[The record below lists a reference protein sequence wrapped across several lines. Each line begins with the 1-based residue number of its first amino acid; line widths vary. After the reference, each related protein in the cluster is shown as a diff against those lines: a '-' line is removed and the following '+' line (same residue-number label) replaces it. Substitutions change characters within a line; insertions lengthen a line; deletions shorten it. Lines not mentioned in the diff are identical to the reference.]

1 MATSP
6 LNALKDAP
14 VPSEIGGDEDYSAK
28 YIDAL
33 DKINQ
38 TLNNRTS
45 QPMNWFSVAGALLK
59 PGRTG
64 NAGEAIGNAADVVG
78 AQVERQRQEELP
90 VAQMK
95 AEILGKQYQ
104 VGRQLQGNKILA
116 SILGTDPSTARESLS
131 SGNVPAG
138 ISRLANG
145 KQLAALT
152 YYDKDAGAAL
162 KSGIEVE
169 QKQMENAIKLLDSG
183 VDVSKATA
191 NMSEDQKKEFLGN
204 IDAYRTM
211 LGIPGPHTT
220 RTQSTLVT
228 DPAVSARNAGVPVIS
243 GLRSNDKLYT
253 DSVQNGT
260 PGVQPNGLPV
270 AKPGTSLHEKG
281 QAIDVDVAKMTPQD
295 KQWLQDN
302 GYVQP
307 AWATDPKSPQYDP
320 GHYELASS
328 AAVKPAVISGTLV
341 QRPDE
346 THTEF
351 AARKAKI
358 EEPQIKDAA
367 EVASGLS
374 KIDTDSLMASNT
386 DLNELK
392 KIAAR
397 PDANKIFAPLQLQ
410 GGETYA
416 QAATKIAI
424 QQFKEGMNVTA
435 GSIHA
440 GVGVNFEPVY
450 QNLNLNPEQKVASAK
465 AQQIIAQ
472 QVINNIIAN
481 KTKAFGGSR
490 VTNYQDQQLSALNA
504 NMNQLPKFIGGWA
517 TRRQVDNAAL
527 LDAQQEWTNFQ
538 RQALQSNQPA
548 DPRAFILS
556 DTYLKDLPQRHR
568 EHIEKV
574 NKFYGEQE

>member
-14 VPSEIGGDEDYSAK
+14 VPSEIGGDEDYSSK

-33 DKINQ
+33 NKINE
-38 TLNNRTS
+38 TLNQRTS
-45 QPMNWFSVAGALLK
+45 QPMNWFSIAGALLK

-78 AQVERQRQEELP
+78 QQVERQRQEELP

-104 VGRQLQGNKILA
+104 VGRQLQGNKILG
-116 SILGTDPSTARESLS
+116 SILGTDPSAARQSLEA
-131 SGNVPAG
+131 GNVPAG

-162 KSGIEVE
+162 KAGIDVE

-183 VDVSKATA
+183 VDMSKATA
-191 NMSEDQKKEFLGN
+191 NMSPDQKKEFTAN
-204 IDAYRTM
+204 IDAYRNM
-211 LGIPGPHTT
+211 LGIPGPHSNNA
-220 RTQSTLVT
+220 QSLVE
-228 DPAVSARNAGVPVIS
+228 DPAIAAKNAGVPVIR
-243 GLRSNDKLYT
+243 GLGSNEKLYA
-253 DSVQNGT
+253 DSVANGT
-260 PGVQPNGLPV
+260 PGIQPNGLPV
-270 AKPGTSLHEKG
+270 AKPGTSMHEKG
-281 QAIDVDVAKMTPQD
+281 AALDVDAKSLTPQGR
-295 KQWLQDN
+295 QWLEDN
-302 GYVQP
+302 GYKQP
-307 AWATDPKSPQYDP
+307 MPDRDPN
-320 GHYELASS
+320 HWELASVT
-328 AAVKPAVISGTLV
+328 AAKPTAISGTLV

-346 THTEF
+346 TPEQF
-351 AARKAKI
+351 NARKKEI
-358 EEPQIKDAA
+358 EAPQIKDAA

-374 KIDTDSLMASNT
+374 KIDTDSLTASNS

-416 QAATKIAI
+416 QAATKVAI

-450 QNLNLNPEQKVASAK
+450 QNLNLSPDQKVAAAK

-504 NMNQLPKFIGGWA
+504 NMKQLPKFIGGWA

-527 LDAQQEWTNFQ
+527 LDAQNEWTNFQ
-538 RQALQSNQPA
+538 RQSLQKNQPA

-574 NKFYGEQE
+574 NKFYGEQ

>member
-1 MATSP
+1 MSP

-14 VPSEIGGDEDYSAK
+14 VPSEIGGNEDYSSK

-33 DKINQ
+33 NKINE
-38 TLNNRTS
+38 TLNQRTS
-45 QPMNWFSVAGALLK
+45 QPMNWFSVSGALLK

-78 AQVERQRQEELP
+78 QQVERQRQEELP

-104 VGRQLQGNKILA
+104 VGRQLQGNKILG
-116 SILGTDPSTARESLS
+116 SILGTDPSAARQSLE

-162 KSGIEVE
+162 KAGIDVE

-183 VDVSKATA
+183 VDMSKATA
-191 NMSEDQKKEFLGN
+191 NMSPDQKKEFTAN
-204 IDAYRTM
+204 IDAYRNM
-211 LGIPGPHTT
+211 LGIPGPHSNNA
-220 RTQSTLVT
+220 QSLVE
-228 DPAVSARNAGVPVIS
+228 DPAIAAKNAGIPVIR
-243 GLRSNDKLYT
+243 GLGSNEKLYA
-253 DSVQNGT
+253 DSVANGT
-260 PGVQPNGLPV
+260 PGIQPNGLPV
-270 AKPGTSLHEKG
+270 AKPGTSMHEKG
-281 QAIDVDVAKMTPQD
+281 AALDVDAKSLTPQGR
-295 KQWLQDN
+295 QWLEDN
-302 GYVQP
+302 GYKQP
-307 AWATDPKSPQYDP
+307 MPDRDPN
-320 GHYELASS
+320 HWELASVT
-328 AAVKPAVISGTLV
+328 AAKPTAISGTLV

-346 THTEF
+346 TPEQF
-351 AARKAKI
+351 NARRAKI

-374 KIDTDSLMASNT
+374 KIDTDSLTASNS

-416 QAATKIAI
+416 QAATKVAI

-450 QNLNLNPEQKVASAK
+450 QNLNLSPDQKVAAAK

-527 LDAQQEWTNFQ
+527 LDAQNEWTNFQ
-538 RQALQSNQPA
+538 RQSLQKNQPA

-574 NKFYGEQE
+574 NKFYGEQ

>member
-14 VPSEIGGDEDYSAK
+14 VPTEIGGDEDYSSK

-33 DKINQ
+33 NKINE
-38 TLNNRTS
+38 TLNQRTS
-45 QPMNWFSVAGALLK
+45 QPMNWFSIAGALLK

-78 AQVERQRQEELP
+78 QQVERQRQEELP

-104 VGRQLQGNKILA
+104 VGRQLQGNKILG
-116 SILGTDPSTARESLS
+116 SILGTDPSAARQSLEA
-131 SGNVPAG
+131 GNVPAG

-152 YYDKDAGAAL
+152 YYDKDAGVAL
-162 KSGIEVE
+162 KAGIDVE

-183 VDVSKATA
+183 VDMSKATA
-191 NMSEDQKKEFLGN
+191 NMSPDQKKEFTAN
-204 IDAYRTM
+204 IDAYRNM
-211 LGIPGPHTT
+211 LGIPGPHSNNA
-220 RTQSTLVT
+220 QSLVE
-228 DPAVSARNAGVPVIS
+228 DPAIAAKNAGVPVIR
-243 GLRSNDKLYT
+243 GLGSNEKLYA
-253 DSVQNGT
+253 DSVANGT
-260 PGVQPNGLPV
+260 PGIQPNGLPV
-270 AKPGTSLHEKG
+270 AKPGTSMHEKG
-281 QAIDVDVAKMTPQD
+281 AALDVDAKSLTPQGR
-295 KQWLQDN
+295 QWLEDN
-302 GYVQP
+302 GYKQP
-307 AWATDPKSPQYDP
+307 MPDRDPN
-320 GHYELASS
+320 HWELASVT
-328 AAVKPAVISGTLV
+328 AAKPTAISGTLV

-346 THTEF
+346 TQEQF
-351 AARKAKI
+351 NARKKEI
-358 EEPQIKDAA
+358 EAPQIKDAA

-374 KIDTDSLMASNT
+374 KIDTDSLTASNS

-416 QAATKIAI
+416 QAATKVAI

-450 QNLNLNPEQKVASAK
+450 QNLNLSPDQKVAAAK

-527 LDAQQEWTNFQ
+527 LDAQNEWTNFQ
-538 RQALQSNQPA
+538 RQSLQKNQPA

-574 NKFYGEQE
+574 NKFYGEE

>member
-14 VPSEIGGDEDYSAK
+14 VPSEIGGDEDYSTR

-33 DKINQ
+33 NKINE
-38 TLNNRTS
+38 TLDQRTN
-45 QPMNWFSVAGALLK
+45 QPMNWFNVAGALLK

-64 NAGEAIGNAADVVG
+64 NVSEGVANAADVVG
-78 AQVERQRQEELP
+78 AQIERQRQEQLP

-95 AEILGKQYQ
+95 AELLGKQYQ
-104 VGRQLQGNKILA
+104 VGRQQQGTKILG
-116 SILGTDPSTARESLS
+116 SILGTDPSIARQSLQ
-131 SGNVPAG
+131 SGNIPAG

-145 KQLAALT
+145 KQLTSLM
-152 YYDKDAGAAL
+152 YFDKDAGAAL
-162 KSGIEVE
+162 KAGIDVE

-191 NMSEDQKKEFLGN
+191 NMSDEQKHEFIGN

-211 LGIPGPHTT
+211 LGLPGPHT
-220 RTQSTLVT
+220 SNAKSLVE
-228 DPAVSARNAGVPVIS
+228 DPATKAKQAGIPVIS
-243 GLRSNDKLYT
+243 GYRDTNTQSKLYQP
-253 DSVQNGT
+253 SVESGT
-260 PGVQPNGLPV
+260 PGVQPSGVPV
-270 AKPGTSLHEKG
+270 AKPGTSMHEKG
-281 QAIDVDVAKMTPQD
+281 AAIDVDSSKLTDQH
-295 KQWLQDN
+295 KQWLADN

-307 AWATDPKSPQYDP
+307 MPTKDPNHWQ
-320 GHYELASS
+320 LASTIQ
-328 AAVKPAVISGTLV
+328 KPAALSGTLV
-341 QRPDE
+341 KRPDE
-346 THTEF
+346 TPAEF
-351 AARKAKI
+351 NARRAKV

-374 KIDTDSLMASNT
+374 KIDTDTLMTSNT

-397 PDANKIFAPLQLQ
+397 PDANKIFGPLQLQ

-416 QAATKIAI
+416 QAATKVAI
-424 QQFKEGMNVTA
+424 QQFKQGMNVTA

-440 GVGVNFEPVY
+440 GIGVNFEPVY
-450 QNLNLNPEQKVASAK
+450 QNLNLSPEQKVAAAK
-465 AQQIIAQ
+465 AQQIISQ

-504 NMNQLPKFIGGWA
+504 NMEQLPKFIGAWA

-527 LDAQQEWTNFQ
+527 LDAQQEWTGFQ
-538 RQALQSNQPA
+538 RQSMKNNQTA

-568 EHIEKV
+568 EQIEKV
-574 NKFYGEQE
+574 NKFYGD

>member
-6 LNALKDAP
+6 LNALKDTA
-14 VPSEIGGDEDYSAK
+14 VPSEIGGDTDYSTK

-33 DKINQ
+33 NKINE
-38 TLNNRTS
+38 TLNQRAN

-64 NAGEAIGNAADVVG
+64 NWSEGVSNAADVVG
-78 AQVERQRQEELP
+78 QQVEQQRREELP
-90 VAQMK
+90 VAQMR

-104 VGRQLQGNKILA
+104 VGRQMQGNKILG
-116 SILGTDPSTARESLS
+116 SILGTDPDTARQSLE

-145 KQLAALT
+145 KQLASLM
-152 YYDKDAGAAL
+152 YFDKDAGNAL

-169 QKQMENAIKLLDSG
+169 QKNMENAIKMLDSG
-183 VDVSKATA
+183 VDMSKATA
-191 NMSEDQKKEFLGN
+191 NMSPEQKREFTAN
-204 IDAYRTM
+204 IDAYRSM
-211 LGIPGPHTT
+211 LGLPSPHTT
-220 RTQSTLVT
+220 RTESTFS
-228 DPAVSARNAGVPVIS
+228 DPAVGARNAGVPVIS
-243 GLRSNDKLYT
+243 GLRSNDKLYA
-253 DSVQNGT
+253 DSVSNGT
-260 PGVQPNGLPV
+260 PGTQPNGLPV
-270 AKPGTSLHEKG
+270 AKPGTSMHEKG
-281 QAIDVDVAKMTPQD
+281 AAIDVDVAKMTPQA

-307 AWATDPKSPQYDP
+307 SWATDPKSPQYDP
-320 GHYELASS
+320 GHWELSS
-328 AAVKPAVISGTLV
+328 SSKTSPTAISGTLV

-346 THTEF
+346 TPEQF
-351 AARKAKI
+351 NARKAKI

-397 PDANKIFAPLQLQ
+397 PDASKIFAPLQLQ

-416 QAATKIAI
+416 QAATKVAI
-424 QQFKEGMNVTA
+424 QQLKEGMNVTA

-440 GVGVNFEPVY
+440 GIGVNFEPVY
-450 QNLNLNPEQKVASAK
+450 QNLNLSPDQKVAAAK

-504 NMNQLPKFIGGWA
+504 NMNQLPKFIGAWA

-527 LDAQQEWTNFQ
+527 LDAQNEWTNFQ
-538 RQALQSNQPA
+538 RQSLQKNQPA

-574 NKFYGEQE
+574 NKFYGEQ

>member
-14 VPSEIGGDEDYSAK
+14 VPSEIGGDEDYSSK

-33 DKINQ
+33 NKINE
-38 TLNNRTS
+38 TLNQRTS
-45 QPMNWFSVAGALLK
+45 QPMNWFSIAGALLK

-78 AQVERQRQEELP
+78 QQVERQRQEELP

-104 VGRQLQGNKILA
+104 VGRQLQGNKILG
-116 SILGTDPSTARESLS
+116 SILGTDPSAARQSLEA
-131 SGNVPAG
+131 GNVPAG

-152 YYDKDAGAAL
+152 YYDKDAGVAL
-162 KSGIEVE
+162 KAGIDVE

-183 VDVSKATA
+183 VDMSKATA
-191 NMSEDQKKEFLGN
+191 NMSPDQKKEFTAN
-204 IDAYRTM
+204 IDAYRNM
-211 LGIPGPHTT
+211 LGIPGPHSNNA
-220 RTQSTLVT
+220 QSLVE
-228 DPAVSARNAGVPVIS
+228 DPAIAAKNAGVPVIR
-243 GLRSNDKLYT
+243 GLGSNEKLYA
-253 DSVQNGT
+253 DSVANGT
-260 PGVQPNGLPV
+260 PGIQPNGLPV
-270 AKPGTSLHEKG
+270 AKPGTSMHEKG
-281 QAIDVDVAKMTPQD
+281 AALDVDAKSLTPQGR
-295 KQWLQDN
+295 QWLEDN
-302 GYVQP
+302 GYKQP
-307 AWATDPKSPQYDP
+307 MPDRDPN
-320 GHYELASS
+320 HWELASVT
-328 AAVKPAVISGTLV
+328 AAKPTAISGTLV

-346 THTEF
+346 TQEQF
-351 AARKAKI
+351 NARKKEI
-358 EEPQIKDAA
+358 EAPQIKDAA

-374 KIDTDSLMASNT
+374 KIDTDSLTASNS

-416 QAATKIAI
+416 QAATKVAI

-440 GVGVNFEPVY
+440 GIGVNFEPVY
-450 QNLNLNPEQKVASAK
+450 QNLNLSGEEKVAAAR

-527 LDAQQEWTNFQ
+527 LDAQNEWTNFQ
-538 RQALQSNQPA
+538 RQSLQKNQPA

-574 NKFYGEQE
+574 NKFYGEQ

>member
-14 VPSEIGGDEDYSAK
+14 VPSEIGGDEDYSSK

-33 DKINQ
+33 NKINE
-38 TLNNRTS
+38 TLNQRTS
-45 QPMNWFSVAGALLK
+45 QPMNWFSIAGALLK

-78 AQVERQRQEELP
+78 QQVERQRQEELP

-104 VGRQLQGNKILA
+104 VGRQLQGNKILG
-116 SILGTDPSTARESLS
+116 SILGTDPSAARQSLEA
-131 SGNVPAG
+131 GNVPAG

-162 KSGIEVE
+162 KAGIDVE

-183 VDVSKATA
+183 VDMSKATA
-191 NMSEDQKKEFLGN
+191 NMSPDQKKEFTAN
-204 IDAYRTM
+204 IDAYRNM
-211 LGIPGPHTT
+211 LGIPGPHSNNA
-220 RTQSTLVT
+220 QSLVE
-228 DPAVSARNAGVPVIS
+228 DPAIAAKNAGVPVIR
-243 GLRSNDKLYT
+243 GLGSNEKLYA
-253 DSVQNGT
+253 DSVANGT
-260 PGVQPNGLPV
+260 PGIQPNGLPV
-270 AKPGTSLHEKG
+270 AKPGTSMHEKG
-281 QAIDVDVAKMTPQD
+281 AALDVDAKSLTPQGR
-295 KQWLQDN
+295 QWLEDN
-302 GYVQP
+302 GYKQP
-307 AWATDPKSPQYDP
+307 MPDRDPN
-320 GHYELASS
+320 HWELASVT
-328 AAVKPAVISGTLV
+328 AAKPTAISGTLV

-346 THTEF
+346 TPEQF
-351 AARKAKI
+351 NARKKEI
-358 EEPQIKDAA
+358 EAPQIKDAA

-374 KIDTDSLMASNT
+374 KIDTDSLTASNS

-416 QAATKIAI
+416 QAATKVAI

-450 QNLNLNPEQKVASAK
+450 QNLNLSPDQKVAAAK

-527 LDAQQEWTNFQ
+527 LDAQNEWTNFQ
-538 RQALQSNQPA
+538 RQSLQKNQPA

-574 NKFYGEQE
+574 NKFYGEQ

>member
-14 VPSEIGGDEDYSAK
+14 VPSEIGGDEDYSSK

-33 DKINQ
+33 NKINE
-38 TLNNRTS
+38 TLNQRTS
-45 QPMNWFSVAGALLK
+45 QPMNWFSIAGALLK

-78 AQVERQRQEELP
+78 QQVERQRQEELP

-104 VGRQLQGNKILA
+104 VGRQLQGNKILG
-116 SILGTDPSTARESLS
+116 SILGTDPSAARQSLEA
-131 SGNVPAG
+131 GNVPAG

-152 YYDKDAGAAL
+152 YYDKDAGVAL
-162 KSGIEVE
+162 KAGIDVE

-183 VDVSKATA
+183 VDMSKATA
-191 NMSEDQKKEFLGN
+191 NMSPDQKKEFTAN
-204 IDAYRTM
+204 IDAYRNM
-211 LGIPGPHTT
+211 LGIPGPHSNNA
-220 RTQSTLVT
+220 QSLVE
-228 DPAVSARNAGVPVIS
+228 DPAIAAKNAGVPVIR
-243 GLRSNDKLYT
+243 GLGSNEKLYA
-253 DSVQNGT
+253 DSVANGT
-260 PGVQPNGLPV
+260 PGIQPNGLPV
-270 AKPGTSLHEKG
+270 AKPGTSMHEKG
-281 QAIDVDVAKMTPQD
+281 AALDVDAKSLTPQGR
-295 KQWLQDN
+295 QWLEDN
-302 GYVQP
+302 GYKQP
-307 AWATDPKSPQYDP
+307 MPDRDPN
-320 GHYELASS
+320 HWELASVT
-328 AAVKPAVISGTLV
+328 AAKPTAISGTLV

-346 THTEF
+346 TQEQF
-351 AARKAKI
+351 NARKKEI
-358 EEPQIKDAA
+358 EAPQIKDAA

-374 KIDTDSLMASNT
+374 KIDTDSLTASNS

-416 QAATKIAI
+416 QAATKVAI

-450 QNLNLNPEQKVASAK
+450 QNLNLSPDQKVAAAK

-527 LDAQQEWTNFQ
+527 LDAQNEWTNFQ
-538 RQALQSNQPA
+538 RQSLQKNQPA

-574 NKFYGEQE
+574 NKFYGEQ

>member
-6 LNALKDAP
+6 LNALKDTA
-14 VPSEIGGDEDYSAK
+14 VPPEIGGDEDYSSK

-33 DKINQ
+33 NKINE
-38 TLNNRTS
+38 TLNQRTS
-45 QPMNWFSVAGALLK
+45 QPMNWFSIAGALLK

-78 AQVERQRQEELP
+78 AQIERQRQEELP

-104 VGRQLQGNKILA
+104 VGRQLQGNKILG
-116 SILGTDPSTARESLS
+116 SILGTDPSAARQSLEA
-131 SGNVPAG
+131 GNVPAG

-162 KSGIEVE
+162 KAGIDVE

-183 VDVSKATA
+183 VDMSKATA
-191 NMSEDQKKEFLGN
+191 NMSEDQKREFTAN

-211 LGIPGPHTT
+211 LGIPGPHSSNK
-220 RTQSTLVT
+220 QSLIE
-228 DPAVSARNAGVPVIS
+228 DPATKAKDAGIPVIR
-243 GLRSNDKLYT
+243 GLGSNEKLYA
-253 DSVQNGT
+253 DSVANGT
-260 PGVQPNGLPV
+260 PGIQPNGLPV
-270 AKPGTSLHEKG
+270 AKPGTSMHEKG
-281 QAIDVDVAKMTPQD
+281 AALDVDVNKMTAQD

-302 GYVQP
+302 GYIQP

-320 GHYELASS
+320 GHYELASAPS
-328 AAVKPAVISGTLV
+328 TRPAAISGTLV
-341 QRPDE
+341 KRSDE
-346 THTEF
+346 TQEQF
-351 AARKAKI
+351 NARKAKI

-367 EVASGLS
+367 EVASGLT
-374 KIDTDSLMASNT
+374 KIDTDSLMSSNS

-440 GVGVNFEPVY
+440 GIGVNFEPVY
-450 QNLNLNPEQKVASAK
+450 QNLNLSPDQKVAAAK

-527 LDAQQEWTNFQ
+527 LDAQNEWTKFQ
-538 RQALQSNQPA
+538 RQSLQSNQPA

-574 NKFYGEQE
+574 NKFYGEQ

>member
-1 MATSP
+1 MAISP

-14 VPSEIGGDEDYSAK
+14 VPSEIGGDTDYATK
-28 YIDAL
+28 YMDAL
-33 DKINQ
+33 NKISE
-38 TLNNRTS
+38 TLNNRS
-45 QPMNWFSVAGALLK
+45 NQPLNWFSVAGQLLN

-64 NAGEAIGNAADVVG
+64 NAGEAFGRTADVVG
-78 AQVERQRQEELP
+78 QQVEQQRREELP
-90 VAQMK
+90 LAQMR
-95 AEILGKQYQ
+95 AEILGKGYEVEKQRK
-104 VGRQLQGNKILA
+104 GSEILG
-116 SILGTDPSTARESLS
+116 SILGTDPDTARNQIS
-131 SGNVPAG
+131 SGNTPAG
-138 ISRLANG
+138 LSRIANG

-152 YYDKDAGAAL
+152 YWDPKAGAAL

-169 QKQMENAIKLLDSG
+169 QKQMENAIKLLYSG
-183 VDVSKATA
+183 VDIHKATA
-191 NMSEDQKKEFLGN
+191 NMSDDQKKEFTSN

-211 LGIPGPHTT
+211 LGLPGPHTS
-220 RTQSTLVT
+220 RTESTFA
-228 DPAVSARNAGVPVIS
+228 DPAEAARKAGLPVIR
-243 GLRSNDKLYT
+243 GLGSNDKLYA
-253 DSVQNGT
+253 DSVANGT
-260 PGVQPNGLPV
+260 PGIQPNGLPV
-270 AKPGTSLHEKG
+270 AKPGTSMHEKG
-281 QAIDVDVAKMTPQD
+281 AALDIDSKRLSPQGR
-295 KQWLQDN
+295 QWLEDN

-307 AWATDPKSPQYDP
+307 MPDRDPNHWQLKEVPTQP
-320 GHYELASS
+320 I
-328 AAVKPAVISGTLV
+328 AVSGALV
-341 QRPDE
+341 RRPDE
-346 THTEF
+346 TPEQF
-351 AARKAKI
+351 NARRKAI

-367 EVASGLS
+367 EIASGLS
-374 KIDTDSLMASNT
+374 KIDTDSLMSSNT

-416 QAATKIAI
+416 QAATKIAL
-424 QQFKEGMNVTA
+424 QQMKEGINVTA

-440 GVGVNFEPVY
+440 GIGVNFEPVY
-450 QNLNLNPEQKVASAK
+450 QNLNLSPDQKVAAAK

-504 NMNQLPKFIGGWA
+504 NMNQLPKFIGAWA

-527 LDAQQEWTNFQ
+527 MDAQSEWTNFQ
-538 RQALQSNQPA
+538 RGALQSNQPA

-574 NKFYGEQE
+574 NKFYGEE

>member
-33 DKINQ
+33 NKINQ

-78 AQVERQRQEELP
+78 TQVERQRQEELP

-211 LGIPGPHTT
+211 LGIPGPHNSNK
-220 RTQSTLVT
+220 QSLIE
-228 DPAVSARNAGVPVIS
+228 DPATKAKDAGIPVIR
-243 GLRSNDKLYT
+243 GLGSNEKLYA
-253 DSVQNGT
+253 DSVANGT
-260 PGVQPNGLPV
+260 PGIQPNGLPV
-270 AKPGTSLHEKG
+270 AKPGTSMHEKG
-281 QAIDVDVAKMTPQD
+281 AALDVDAKSLTPQGR
-295 KQWLQDN
+295 QWLEDN
-302 GYVQP
+302 GYKQP
-307 AWATDPKSPQYDP
+307 MPDRDPN
-320 GHYELASS
+320 HWELASVT
-328 AAVKPAVISGTLV
+328 AAKPTAISGALV

-346 THTEF
+346 TQEQF
-351 AARKAKI
+351 NARKAKI

-374 KIDTDSLMASNT
+374 KIDTDSLTASNS

-416 QAATKIAI
+416 QAATKVAI

-450 QNLNLNPEQKVASAK
+450 QNLNLTPDQKVAAAK

-527 LDAQQEWTNFQ
+527 LDAQNEWTNFQ
-538 RQALQSNQPA
+538 RQSLQKNQPV

-574 NKFYGEQE
+574 NKFYGEQ

>member
-14 VPSEIGGDEDYSAK
+14 VPSEIGGDEDYSSK

-33 DKINQ
+33 NKINE
-38 TLNNRTS
+38 TLNQRTS

-78 AQVERQRQEELP
+78 QQVERQRQEELP

-104 VGRQLQGNKILA
+104 VGRQLQGNKILG
-116 SILGTDPSTARESLS
+116 SILGTDPSTARQSLE

-145 KQLAALT
+145 KQLAALM

-162 KSGIEVE
+162 KAGIDVE

-183 VDVSKATA
+183 VDMSKATA
-191 NMSEDQKKEFLGN
+191 NMSPDQKKEFTAN
-204 IDAYRTM
+204 IDAYRNM
-211 LGIPGPHTT
+211 LGIPGPHSNNA
-220 RTQSTLVT
+220 QSLVE
-228 DPAVSARNAGVPVIS
+228 DPAIAAKNAGVPVIR
-243 GLRSNDKLYT
+243 GLGSNEKLYA
-253 DSVQNGT
+253 DSVANGT
-260 PGVQPNGLPV
+260 PGIQPNGLPV
-270 AKPGTSLHEKG
+270 AKPGTSMHEKG
-281 QAIDVDVAKMTPQD
+281 AALDVDSKSLTPQGR
-295 KQWLQDN
+295 QWLEDN
-302 GYVQP
+302 GYKQP
-307 AWATDPKSPQYDP
+307 MPDRDPN
-320 GHYELASS
+320 HWELASVT
-328 AAVKPAVISGTLV
+328 AAKPTVISGTLV

-346 THTEF
+346 TQEQF
-351 AARKAKI
+351 NARKKEI
-358 EEPQIKDAA
+358 EAPQIKDAA

-374 KIDTDSLMASNT
+374 KIDTDSLTASNS

-416 QAATKIAI
+416 QAATKVAI

-450 QNLNLNPEQKVASAK
+450 QNLNLSPDQKVAAAK

-527 LDAQQEWTNFQ
+527 LDAQNEWTNFQ
-538 RQALQSNQPA
+538 RQSLQKNQPA

-574 NKFYGEQE
+574 NKFYGEQ

>member
-14 VPSEIGGDEDYSAK
+14 VPSEIGGDEDYSSK

-33 DKINQ
+33 NKINE
-38 TLNNRTS
+38 TLNQRTS
-45 QPMNWFSVAGALLK
+45 QPMNWFSIAGALLK

-78 AQVERQRQEELP
+78 QQVERQRQEELP

-104 VGRQLQGNKILA
+104 VGRQLQGNKILG
-116 SILGTDPSTARESLS
+116 SILGTDPSAARQSLEA
-131 SGNVPAG
+131 GNVPAG

-152 YYDKDAGAAL
+152 YYDKDAGVAL
-162 KSGIEVE
+162 KAGIDVE

-183 VDVSKATA
+183 VDMSKATA
-191 NMSEDQKKEFLGN
+191 NMSPDQKKEFTAN
-204 IDAYRTM
+204 IDAYRNM
-211 LGIPGPHTT
+211 LGIPGPHSNNA
-220 RTQSTLVT
+220 QSLVE
-228 DPAVSARNAGVPVIS
+228 DPAIAAKNAGVPVIR
-243 GLRSNDKLYT
+243 GLGSNEKLYA
-253 DSVQNGT
+253 DSVANGT
-260 PGVQPNGLPV
+260 PGIQPNGLPV
-270 AKPGTSLHEKG
+270 AKPGTSMHEKG
-281 QAIDVDVAKMTPQD
+281 AALDVDAKSLTPQGR
-295 KQWLQDN
+295 QWLEDN
-302 GYVQP
+302 GYKQP
-307 AWATDPKSPQYDP
+307 MPDRDPN
-320 GHYELASS
+320 HWELASVT
-328 AAVKPAVISGTLV
+328 AAKPTAISGTLV

-346 THTEF
+346 TPEQF
-351 AARKAKI
+351 NARKKEI
-358 EEPQIKDAA
+358 EAPQIKDAA

-374 KIDTDSLMASNT
+374 KIDTDSLTASNS

-416 QAATKIAI
+416 QAATKVAI

-450 QNLNLNPEQKVASAK
+450 QNLNLSPDQKVAAAK

-527 LDAQQEWTNFQ
+527 LDAQNEWTNFQ
-538 RQALQSNQPA
+538 RQSLQKNQPA

-574 NKFYGEQE
+574 NKFYGEQ

>member
-14 VPSEIGGDEDYSAK
+14 VPSEIGGDTDYSTK

-33 DKINQ
+33 NKINE
-38 TLNNRTS
+38 TLNQRTS

-78 AQVERQRQEELP
+78 QQVERQRQEELP

-104 VGRQLQGNKILA
+104 VGRQLQGNKILG
-116 SILGTDPSTARESLS
+116 SILGTDPSAARQSLE

-162 KSGIEVE
+162 KAGIDVE

-183 VDVSKATA
+183 VDMSKATA
-191 NMSEDQKKEFLGN
+191 NMSEDQKREFTAN

-211 LGIPGPHTT
+211 LGIPGPHSSN
-220 RTQSTLVT
+220 TQTLVE
-228 DPAVSARNAGVPVIS
+228 DPAKKAKDAGIPVIR
-243 GLRSNDKLYT
+243 GLGSNEKLYA
-253 DSVQNGT
+253 DSVANGT
-260 PGVQPNGLPV
+260 PGIQPNGLPV
-270 AKPGTSLHEKG
+270 AKPGTSMHEKG
-281 QAIDVDVAKMTPQD
+281 AALDVDVNKMTAQD

-302 GYVQP
+302 GYIQP

-320 GHYELASS
+320 GHYELASAPS
-328 AAVKPAVISGTLV
+328 TRPAAISGTLV
-341 QRPDE
+341 KRSDE
-346 THTEF
+346 TQEQF
-351 AARKAKI
+351 NARKAKI

-374 KIDTDSLMASNT
+374 KIDTDSLIASNS

-397 PDANKIFAPLQLQ
+397 SDANKIFAPLQLQ

-416 QAATKIAI
+416 QAATKVAI
-424 QQFKEGMNVTA
+424 QQMKEGVNVTA

-440 GVGVNFEPVY
+440 GIGVNFEPLY
-450 QNLNLNPEQKVASAK
+450 QNLNLSPDQKVAAAK

-504 NMNQLPKFIGGWA
+504 NMNQLPKFIGAWA

-538 RQALQSNQPA
+538 RSALQTNQPA

-574 NKFYGEQE
+574 NKFYGEE

>member
-14 VPSEIGGDEDYSAK
+14 VPSEIGGDTDYSTK

-33 DKINQ
+33 NKINE
-38 TLNNRTS
+38 TLNQRTS

-78 AQVERQRQEELP
+78 QQVERQRQEELQ

-104 VGRQLQGNKILA
+104 VGRQLQGNKILG
-116 SILGTDPSTARESLS
+116 SILGTDPSAARQSLE

-162 KSGIEVE
+162 KAGIDVE

-183 VDVSKATA
+183 VDMSKATA
-191 NMSEDQKKEFLGN
+191 NMSEDQKREFTAN

-211 LGIPGPHTT
+211 LGIPGPHSSN
-220 RTQSTLVT
+220 TQTLVE
-228 DPAVSARNAGVPVIS
+228 DPAKKAKDAGIPVIR
-243 GLRSNDKLYT
+243 GLGSNEKLYA
-253 DSVQNGT
+253 DSVANGT
-260 PGVQPNGLPV
+260 PGIQPNGLPV
-270 AKPGTSLHEKG
+270 AKPGTSMHEKG
-281 QAIDVDVAKMTPQD
+281 AALDVDVNKMTAQD

-302 GYVQP
+302 GYIQP

-320 GHYELASS
+320 GHYELASAPS
-328 AAVKPAVISGTLV
+328 TRPAAISGTLV
-341 QRPDE
+341 KRSDE
-346 THTEF
+346 TQEQF
-351 AARKAKI
+351 NARKAKI

-374 KIDTDSLMASNT
+374 KIDTDSLIASNS

-397 PDANKIFAPLQLQ
+397 SDANKIFAPLQLQ

-416 QAATKIAI
+416 QAATKVAI
-424 QQFKEGMNVTA
+424 QQMKEGVNVTA

-440 GVGVNFEPVY
+440 GIGVNFEPLY
-450 QNLNLNPEQKVASAK
+450 QNLNLSPDQKVAAAK

-504 NMNQLPKFIGGWA
+504 NMNQLPKFIGAWA

-538 RQALQSNQPA
+538 RSALQTNQPA

-574 NKFYGEQE
+574 NKFYGEE